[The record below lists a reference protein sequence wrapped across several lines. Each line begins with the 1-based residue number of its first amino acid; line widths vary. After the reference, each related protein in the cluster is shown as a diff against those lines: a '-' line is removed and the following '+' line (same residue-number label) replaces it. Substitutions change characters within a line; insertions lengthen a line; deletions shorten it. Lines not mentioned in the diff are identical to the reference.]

1 MKKACFVILC
11 ALIALPSFAATSA
24 TLREIKGKVEVKPLG
39 KAWVEAREGMTIDLL
54 ATISTGF
61 NSSATLVI
69 ADNKIA
75 VAPLTRL
82 TVDKIVEQAGTLGTS
97 LHLRV
102 GKVNAEVKSS
112 SSTPQDFKVTSPYST
127 ASVRGTI
134 FAYDGFVLDVK
145 DGTVTFIPGRPNRD
159 IVAPRTRAKKTD
171 SGEGTDD
178 GEGSGEGEGTD
189 DGEGTGEGEGTGDGE
204 GSDTEGSDDETVS
217 PEDYGLADF
226 MADLAAEFP
235 DDTFEVSDEGGTVP
249 GQAGTDAGQ
258 GPSGP
263 GAPTGSR
270 PPATGIPVAGGGS
283 LVLQL
288 DLSTPAPGAG
298 PQQGGSIST
307 GQSGTLGL
315 GSGTPGTGGLPLDP
329 ALP

>member
-24 TLREIKGKVEVKPLG
+24 TLRDIKGKVEVKPLG
-39 KAWVEAREGMTIDLL
+39 KAWVEAREGMTVDLL

-112 SSTPQDFKVTSPYST
+112 SATPQDFKVTSPYST

-134 FAYDGFVLDVK
+134 FEYDGFYLDVQ
-145 DGTVTFIPGRPNRD
+145 DGIVTFIPGKPPRD
-159 IVAPRTRAKKTD
+159 IAAPRSQATETGD
-171 SGEGTDD
+171 DEGAEE
-178 GEGSGEGEGTD
+178 GEGSGD
-189 DGEGTGEGEGTGDGE
+189 E
-204 GSDTEGSDDETVS
+204 GSDVDTVS
-217 PEDYGLADF
+217 PEEYGLADF

-235 DDTFEVSDEGGTVP
+235 DDTFEVSDEGGQP
-249 GQAGTDAGQ
+249 AAQPGTDGGQ

-263 GAPTGSR
+263 GAAGAPK
-270 PPATGIPVAGGGS
+270 PPAAGIPVAGGGY

-298 PQQGGSIST
+298 PQAGGSIST
-307 GQSGTLGL
+307 GQSGTLGT
-315 GSGTPGTGGLPLDP
+315 GGGAPGTGGTTDVP
-329 ALP
+329 ALPTSPPQTTGRIKITITQPSN